1 VAAGFGK
8 GVAMSMKMMKW
19 IAAGVLA
26 GAPAIA
32 LARSHVTAAPLAAIS
47 SVTSKVTPSK
57 LAATHKK
64 PAVKHKQ
71 LASKSHP
78 KVTHTAVHKTAK
90 HKPAP
95 KVSHKNLSTTKK
107 H

>member
-1 VAAGFGK
+1 
-8 GVAMSMKMMKW
+8 MSMKMMKW

-26 GAPAIA
+26 GAPAIG
-32 LARSHVTAAPLAAIS
+32 LARSHVTAAPLAAVS
-47 SVTSKVTPSK
+47 SVSPKATPKK

-64 PAVKHKQ
+64 TV
-71 LASKSHP
+71 SKAHH
-78 KVTHTAVHKTAK
+78 KVTHTAVHKTVK

-95 KVSHKNLSTTKK
+95 KVKHKNLSTTNK